1 MDRAV
6 SPEVGSSSSPA
17 TRYYPGDAASVVDLI
32 RHADAFR
39 LAAYALMATSP
50 KNAPSSGAPF
60 GLCAVHAI
68 ELYLNALLQHFG
80 ATPSKI
86 RGMQHDLAARTSLA
100 IEKGLVLRKR
110 TAAHLAA
117 MHETR
122 EYLILRYGPEIITRT
137 SQTNRLSATLE
148 EVSRRVR
155 AQCLPEKAA

>member
-1 MDRAV
+1 MDRAL
-6 SPEVGSSSSPA
+6 SHEVAPSSSPA
-17 TRYYPGDAASVVDLI
+17 GRYYPGDAASVVDLV

-39 LAAYALMATSP
+39 VAAHALLKTGQ
-50 KNAPSSGAPF
+50 KRAPSSWAPF
-60 GLCAVHAI
+60 GLCAIHAI

-86 RGMQHDLAARTSLA
+86 RGMQHNLAARTSLA

-122 EYLILRYGPEIITRT
+122 EYLILRYGPEIISRM
-137 SQTNRLSATLE
+137 SQINRLSATLE
-148 EVSRRVR
+148 EVSQRVR
-155 AQCLPEKAA
+155 AQCLPETAA